1 MHLGSETRN
10 TRSSR
15 YAMTVMYLTFAN
27 EFILILK
34 IQHDKLR
41 RKALLGPASVEAAP
55 LSKTPESHPQRISH
69 NGGASGAVLDM
80 SIGGLEASSGV
91 WLESSS

>member
-1 MHLGSETRN
+1 MHLGSETKN

-15 YAMTVMYLTFAN
+15 YAMTVMYLTFTN
-27 EFILILK
+27 EFILVSK

-41 RKALLGPASVEAAP
+41 RKALLGPASAEAAP
-55 LSKTPESHPQRISH
+55 QSRTPESHPQRIPH

-80 SIGGLEASSGV
+80 SIGGLESSGV

>member
-1 MHLGSETRN
+1 MHLGSETKN

-15 YAMTVMYLTFAN
+15 YVIYLTFTN
-27 EFILILK
+27 EFILVSK

-41 RKALLGPASVEAAP
+41 RKALLGPASAEAAP
-55 LSKTPESHPQRISH
+55 QSRTPESHPQRIPH

-80 SIGGLEASSGV
+80 SIGGLESSGV

>member
-1 MHLGSETRN
+1 MHLGSETKN

-15 YAMTVMYLTFAN
+15 YVMTVMHLTFTN
-27 EFILILK
+27 EFIFVSK

-41 RKALLGPASVEAAP
+41 RKALLGPASAEAAP
-55 LSKTPESHPQRISH
+55 QSRTPESHPQRIPH

-80 SIGGLEASSGV
+80 SIGGLESSGV
-91 WLESSS
+91 WLES